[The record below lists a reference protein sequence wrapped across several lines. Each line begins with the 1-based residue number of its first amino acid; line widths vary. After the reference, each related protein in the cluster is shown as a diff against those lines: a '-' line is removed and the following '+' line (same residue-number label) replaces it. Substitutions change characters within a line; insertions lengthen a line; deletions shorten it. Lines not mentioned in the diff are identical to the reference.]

1 MKRALLTIIVA
12 LFTMTLNAQEFHA
25 WEHTGTYHES
35 QCYNI
40 LEMSDG
46 NFAVKEGVFDEYN
59 QDLGYILYKITP
71 EGELVDSLFLE
82 PNDIISSYPM
92 LRDPYNDNS
101 NIMISFCTDVVNG
114 IEKKF
119 YKATYFNDN
128 LEITGT
134 VVSEYPDKQ
143 GFPQRLIIDSNNDI
157 IGRTELEDGRF
168 CLFKMN
174 LDGEISAVSEAMSS
188 ENAVCGR
195 PIFQLSANPLSYGYV
210 YDSGANRIKVMIF
223 DSELNKIREKV
234 FVINI
239 GGWLARCAHYTN
251 VCGTGD
257 GHFVLSVELK
267 KLSGTQL
274 IHALGLVLFNG
285 DLEREAEYTWGE
297 YIQYSGI
304 DPEANYFVN
313 NNLVAAPEGIY
324 VVWNPMKYV
333 DGVRTNSIA
342 VTYFDRHLNLG
353 WERQTLTDEGYGMFV
368 NFGITLTDGG
378 GLALSGWN
386 APYKDYYL
394 SKTIY
399 AIMLDNIFWSANE
412 VSADNTPFRCYPN
425 PAGNVINLNFA
436 EEVECQSVEI
446 FTLDGRLVETFP
458 ETSLQTSSQPT
469 IDISSLNAGVY
480 ILKVKTADGKEYSE
494 RIVKE

>member
-1 MKRALLTIIVA
+1 MKRVSLTIIVA

-25 WEHTGTYHES
+25 WEHTGTYPES

-46 NFAVKEGVFDEYN
+46 NFVIKEGVFDELN

-71 EGELVDSLFLE
+71 EGELVDSLFIE

-101 NIMISFCTDVVNG
+101 NIMISFGTDVVNG
-114 IEKKF
+114 IENKF

-134 VVSEYPDKQ
+134 VVAEYPDTL

-157 IGRTELEDGRF
+157 IGRAKHKDKF
-168 CLFKMN
+168 CLLKMN

-188 ENAVCGR
+188 ESDVCGR
-195 PIFQLSANPLSYGYV
+195 PIFQLSANPISYGYV
-210 YDSGANRIKVMIF
+210 RDNGSNRIKIMVF

-234 FVINI
+234 FILAI
-239 GGWLARCAHYTN
+239 GGWMARCAPYTN
-251 VCGTGD
+251 VCETGD
-257 GHFVLSVELK
+257 GHFVLSAPLGK
-267 KLSGTQL
+267 ISGTQV
-274 IHALGLVLFNG
+274 IHALGVVLFNG
-285 DLEREAEYTWGE
+285 NLEREAEYIWGD
-297 YIQYSGI
+297 YMVSSGP
-304 DPEANYFVN
+304 DSEENYFVN
-313 NNLVAAPEGIY
+313 HNLVAAPEGIY
-324 VVWNPMKYV
+324 VVWNPTKIV
-333 DGVRTNSIA
+333 NGLRPNSIA
-342 VTYFDRHLNLG
+342 VTYLDRHLNLG

-386 APYKDYYL
+386 APYKDYYS

-399 AIMLDNIFWSANE
+399 AIVFDNMYWSTDE

-425 PAGNVINLNFA
+425 PACSVLNISFA
-436 EEVECQSVEI
+436 EELECQSVEI
-446 FTLDGRLVETFP
+446 FTLDGRMMK
-458 ETSLQTSSQPT
+458 SQNNNFEA
-469 IDISSLNAGVY
+469 IDISNLNAGVY
-480 ILKVKTADGKEYSE
+480 IIKVTMTDGKEYSE
-494 RIVKE
+494 RIVKK